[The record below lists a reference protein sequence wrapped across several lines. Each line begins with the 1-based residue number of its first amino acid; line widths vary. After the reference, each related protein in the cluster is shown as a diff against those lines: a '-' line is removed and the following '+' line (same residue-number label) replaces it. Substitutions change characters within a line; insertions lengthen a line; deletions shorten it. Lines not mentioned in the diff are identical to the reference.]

1 MQRPVMN
8 PMFMEEKEAA
18 PGKKPKLSLKKRVIQ
33 FVWNWTLRGLKF
45 ARRVMFTNIFRL
57 DRARLRVEDGT
68 PTQRFV
74 RALLYRLAF
83 VPILLALFV
92 TALVFAVTH
101 PPRAVGA
108 EGDPLVHGVYY
119 DPVNFLAEDGTR
131 LEGWLVPVYDA
142 KKVLEEKERTLH
154 KKHPAI
160 VLVHDYTGTR
170 QQMLPLVPKLHDA
183 GMVVLVFSLR
193 GSGASESAAQTFG
206 LKEAMDVRAAV
217 DMLRRRSYVDPARV
231 SVMGI
236 GTGANAAMIAA
247 EADPSIVALVLDRP
261 VESFEAAMLARLG
274 EDERWAKTL
283 MPLLKWTF
291 EAMYHVDADHLN
303 VAEFASTLSSRP
315 TLRLAAAGTVAPY
328 RPQNVDGLMQF
339 LRAHKIT
346 GEGAKKPIVVSGRD

>member
-8 PMFMEEKEAA
+8 PMFMEENDAGA
-18 PGKKPKLSLKKRVIQ
+18 GKKPKLSLKKRVVQ
-33 FVWNWTLRGLKF
+33 FAWTTLLRGLKLV
-45 ARRVMFTNIFRL
+45 RRVLFTNLFKFN
-57 DRARLRVEDGT
+57 RARLRIEDGT

-83 VPILLALFV
+83 VPIILALFV
-92 TALVFAVTH
+92 AALVFAVTH
-101 PPRAVGA
+101 PPRAAGA
-108 EGDPLVHGVYY
+108 DGDPLVHGVYY
-119 DPVNFLAEDGTR
+119 DPVNFLSEDGTR

-142 KKVLEEKERTLH
+142 KRVLEEKERTLH

-183 GMVVLVFSLR
+183 GMVVLVLSLR
-193 GSGASESAAQTFG
+193 GTGTSGGAAHTFG
-206 LKEAMDVRAAV
+206 LNEAMDVRAAV

-231 SVMGI
+231 SVMGV

-247 EADPSIVALVLDRP
+247 EQDANIAALVLERP
-261 VESFEAAMLARLG
+261 MESFEAAMVSRLG
-274 EDERWAKTL
+274 DEQRWVDVL
-283 MPLLKWTF
+283 MPLFKWTF

-303 VAEFASTLSSRP
+303 VAGFSGTLSARP
-315 TLRLAAAGTVAPY
+315 TLQFAGAGAIAPY
-328 RPQNVDGLMQF
+328 RAQNADGIMQF

-346 GEGAKKPIVVSGRD
+346 GEDPKKSAVAATRD